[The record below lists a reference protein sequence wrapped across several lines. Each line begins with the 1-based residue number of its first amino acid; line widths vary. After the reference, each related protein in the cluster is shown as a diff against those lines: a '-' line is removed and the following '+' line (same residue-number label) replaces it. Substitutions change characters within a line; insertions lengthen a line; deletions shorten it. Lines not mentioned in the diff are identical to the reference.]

1 MRGKIQ
7 QPIVYYGLMLSMND
21 LFPRW
26 ISPQRLLPVL
36 AAAWALNLPVFAQM
50 SPPGS
55 EAEKAPMG
63 AASVA
68 QRAAAVWP
76 DPEPDVELDGDLF
89 HDLFLAELLLRQGQF
104 EPAAGILLDA
114 ARYTDSA
121 KLYRHATQ
129 TALNARAGTA
139 ALHAAR
145 TWLRA
150 YPKSRMANRYV
161 LQILVNLNRVPETA
175 APLARELAA
184 TPSAERAAA
193 FDAVV
198 QLYLM
203 ASDRAAAATLVEQA
217 LRADLRHPQHGAA
230 AWAAVGALR
239 VAAGQRAQAWR
250 ALEQAHKMSPYSL
263 PVARLAMELLT
274 QRAMAGG
281 KLSEKI
287 LEKQDDGYLVTLID
301 GYLQRHETPQ
311 MRLALARHFMQ
322 NDSPEAALE
331 RLQPLLDEGLASS
344 EPLPPSQ
351 AATEA
356 HAPGLETQTAAAVLP
371 IAHRAEAQLIAAAA
385 YGQRGQWA
393 QLLQAVQRF
402 EPLAARLPAS
412 AVRVEAMTQGF
423 SLAARAY
430 LAQRDGDNA
439 LFWLDKIPSMRNAQP
454 SFAQQYLRAQ
464 AHAVEQRLDAAR
476 QALEVV
482 EPSGSQQLNQRDHLL
497 VQLDQAQGHMQT
509 AWQRQ
514 QQLFQRNPD
523 DADVAYDTALMAE
536 KMGNFPEMQRILRA
550 LIARWPAH
558 YHALNAL
565 GYALLERGQSLSE
578 ARELIEAA
586 LRHAPGDPF
595 ITDSLG
601 WLEYRTGN
609 TQRAAQL
616 LEAAWAARHDAEIG
630 AHLGE
635 VLWVL
640 GQRERAA
647 EIWRQ
652 ALRLDAANGALRQ
665 TLQRLAPELLP

>member
-55 EAEKAPMG
+55 MPEQAAG
-63 AASVA
+63 ASTVAA
-68 QRAAAVWP
+68 QRAVAAWF
-76 DPEPDVELDGDLF
+76 DPEPAVELDADLF
-89 HDLFLAELLLRQGQF
+89 HDLFLAELLLRQGQP
-104 EPAAGILLDA
+104 EQAARILLDA

-129 TALNARAGTA
+129 TALSARAGTA

-145 TWLRA
+145 VWLRA

-161 LQILVNLNRVPETA
+161 LQILVNLNRIPETA

-193 FDAVV
+193 FDAMV

-203 ASDRAAAATLVEQA
+203 ASDRAGAATLVEQA

-274 QRAMAGG
+274 QRTMTGG
-281 KLSEKI
+281 KPSEKT

-322 NDSPEAALE
+322 NDAPEAALE
-331 RLQPLLDEGLASS
+331 RLQPLLDEGLAS
-344 EPLPPSQ
+344 EPPSPSQ

-356 HAPGLETQTAAAVLP
+356 HAPSLEAETVAVLP

-385 YGQRGQWA
+385 HGQRGQWA